1 MVFTATY
8 ENGVLRPVR
17 PVNFKEHETIRLQV
31 LPEEPISEKE
41 QLIQRL
47 VQAGVITPPPNTGQF
62 EPVSEQE
69 RQQIA
74 DELARTADK
83 TLSQIIIEERG
94 EW

>member
-1 MVFTATY
+1 MVITVTY
-8 ENGVLRPVR
+8 ENGALWPVR
-17 PVNFKEHETIRLQV
+17 PVNFKEHQTIRIQV
-31 LPEEPISEKE
+31 LPEEPISDKE
-41 QLIQRL
+41 EILQRL

-62 EPVSEQE
+62 EPVSEEE